1 MTRTRLPRFT
11 LRLDEEWIRNMPLD
25 PKIKSETVAEFA
37 RKEGDTGSP
46 EVQIALLTRRIQ
58 QIATHMRENKQD
70 THSRRGLVML
80 VGKRNRLLRY
90 LQKKDRP
97 KYLET
102 IQALGLR
109 K

>member
-1 MTRTRLPRFT
+1 
-11 LRLDEEWIRNMPLD
+11 MPLD
-25 PKIKSETVAEFA
+25 TETKNQTIKDFA
-37 RKEGDTGSP
+37 RAEGDTGSP

-58 QIATHMRENKQD
+58 QIAAHMRENKQD

-90 LQKKDRP
+90 LQKKDRA

>member
-1 MTRTRLPRFT
+1 
-11 LRLDEEWIRNMPLD
+11 MPLD
-25 PKIKSETVAEFA
+25 TQVKQQTIKEFA

-58 QIATHMRENKQD
+58 QIAAHMRENKQD

-90 LQKKDRP
+90 LQKKDRA